1 MHNVAPTRALA
12 RRSRHVLTIGFVVSA
27 LGVFVAM
34 VGVAMSVI
42 KLAAPSSPSYGF
54 YTFASVV
61 VLVGGVIVFFIGVG
75 LAVRAVTYKTDNDL
89 AMITGKF
96 LGRYLDER
104 YHFIR
109 NISRKGLGYIDAV
122 LIGPPGALVFRIL
135 DKRGTFA
142 NEAADWLKQNNGRW
156 VTAGIN
162 PTREAVEDIKHL
174 REYLAQNR
182 LGDVPVYGVVVF
194 TREEPHVYLSAK
206 EPVVPVSTLG
216 SLVANLGSNYLAKER
231 IDPAKVGAIVRI
243 LYET

>member
-42 KLAAPSSPSYGF
+42 KLAAPSSPNYGF

-61 VLVGGVIVFFIGVG
+61 VRIGGLIVFFIGVG

-142 NEAADWLKQNNGRW
+142 NEAADWLKQNN
-156 VTAGIN
+156 
-162 PTREAVEDIKHL
+162 
-174 REYLAQNR
+174 
-182 LGDVPVYGVVVF
+182 
-194 TREEPHVYLSAK
+194 
-206 EPVVPVSTLG
+206 
-216 SLVANLGSNYLAKER
+216 
-231 IDPAKVGAIVRI
+231 
-243 LYET
+243 